1 MERPGRNRSASQ
13 GLCRAER
20 GPWGRAA
27 VGTTV
32 FGALVLLFSG
42 AVHATTM
49 TIPNDAILGVDAL
62 KASPAPASQT
72 EPLNWKQYRIVLTPG
87 TSFEYVPLT
96 SGGPIYQNQAGQ
108 RIRASYDVTFG
119 AYDGEDPD
127 VSVEYML
134 IFTSIRRIPTIPS
147 GGVTCA
153 DLVPSLDPSDVYFK
167 PASYEYVPDAGGFTG
182 ADIDRI
188 ITTHDS
194 TTASRSQV
202 CNANSSV
209 FSSSLVFAP
218 VLGESESTYRFTME
232 ISQTGPINFDPN
244 TGGDPSHIADMKF
257 LVQGYSAVPEPGTAL
272 MLFLGLVGLHYRS
285 RLSKR
290 NLS

>member
-1 MERPGRNRSASQ
+1 M
-13 GLCRAER
+13 
-20 GPWGRAA
+20 
-27 VGTTV
+27 
-32 FGALVLLFSG
+32 LV
-42 AVHATTM
+42 
-49 TIPNDAILGVDAL
+49 
-62 KASPAPASQT
+62 
-72 EPLNWKQYRIVLTPG
+72 
-87 TSFEYVPLT
+87 
-96 SGGPIYQNQAGQ
+96 
-108 RIRASYDVTFG
+108 
-119 AYDGEDPD
+119 
-127 VSVEYML
+127 
-134 IFTSIRRIPTIPS
+134 FTSIRRIPTVPS
-147 GGVTCA
+147 GGLTCA